1 MRLLKSYL
9 LNDVLKGK
17 AKLMYRRLFVLCLGL
32 SLLFVLPAAAQD
44 TTTIRYFTFSAAP
57 DHLEDLDTII
67 TAFETENPSINV
79 EVETAA
85 FADYFTLLQAGVASG
100 DAPDVFELNYENFVT
115 YAANDTL
122 LDLSSILDADAP
134 FYPRALQAF
143 QYEGQQ
149 MALPATFSTVLLFY
163 NSDLFDQAGLD
174 YPTADWTWDDAI
186 AAAQTIRA
194 LGTDTWGLF
203 SPTQFW
209 EFYKKA
215 AQNGECSFFNE
226 DMTEA
231 TINSPACVST
241 LETMVGFMNDDLM
254 PTAAELSGVSDSE
267 LFLSGKLGMLVTG
280 IWMFGAFQEASFTW
294 DVQIEP
300 AINQHAHH
308 FFANGVA
315 VSATTEHAE
324 AAAAWATYLAASE
337 TAATVRVDSA
347 WELPA
352 LNEPAYFE
360 AYLSQTPPANRA
372 AVFTALESPITPPVI
387 ERQNEMQ
394 DAVNA
399 LLTQVVDGEL
409 TAQAAL
415 DQAKT
420 ELDALIN

>member
-1 MRLLKSYL
+1 MF
-9 LNDVLKGK
+9 
-17 AKLMYRRLFVLCLGL
+17 RR
-32 SLLFVLPAAAQD
+32 SLLLILVLVLLAALPVAAQE
-44 TTTIRYFTFSAAP
+44 TTIRYFTFSAAP

-67 TAFETENPSINV
+67 AAFEEANPGINV
-79 EVETAA
+79 EVETAP

-115 YAANDTL
+115 YAANGAL
-122 LDLSSILDADAP
+122 LDLSGKVSADAP
-134 FYPRALQAF
+134 FYPRALEAF
-143 QYEGQQ
+143 QYDGAQ

-163 NSDLFDQAGLD
+163 NADLFDQAGVS
-174 YPTADWTWDDAI
+174 YPTTEWTWADAI
-186 AAAQTIRA
+186 EAAKKIRA
-194 LGTDTWGLF
+194 LGEDTWGLF
-203 SPTQFW
+203 SPVQFW

-215 AQNGECSFFNE
+215 AQNGECSFFNAE
-226 DMTEA
+226 MTES

-241 LETMVGFMNDDLM
+241 LETMVSFQTDGIM

-267 LFLSGKLGMLVTG
+267 LFLSGKVGMLVTG
-280 IWMFGAFQEASFTW
+280 IWMFGAFKDAPFNW

-300 AINQHAHH
+300 MINQHAHH

-315 VSATTEHAE
+315 VSATTQNAE
-324 AAAAWATYLAASE
+324 AAIAWAEFMASSE
-337 TAATVRVDSA
+337 TAATVRVNSA

-352 LNEPAYFE
+352 LDKPEYFA
-360 AYLSQTPPANRA
+360 AYLEQTPPANRA
-372 AVFTALESPITPPVI
+372 AVFMALESPVTPPVI

-409 TAQAAL
+409 TAQEAL

-420 ELDALIN
+420 QLDALLK